1 LRHTVA
7 LAGILKDFR
16 FSREQFEC
24 SQHGN
29 YFRDDLSL
37 TLIQKQILVQLIYV
51 RSTRGRTQS
60 FEDDKKNESGISNVR
75 GLVGSDRVQPSS
87 SGQLNLL
94 LAMVPPIL
102 AVVAMAVLYRQVR
115 DSDPGTER
123 MQEVSQAIRLGAVA
137 YLKRQN
143 LYLAVFVGV
152 MAAILAL
159 SGFNFR
165 TGQAD
170 LRLTAAYIVG
180 AGTSACAGYVGML
193 GATLANART
202 AQAARAGLAHAF
214 SVAIS
219 AGSLMGLGVVGF
231 GLLGINVMYSLFNDP
246 EIVLGFSFGASS
258 LALFAKAGGGIY
270 TKTADIA
277 ADLVGK
283 VELGIPEDD
292 PRNPA
297 VIADNVGDNVGDV
310 AGMGADLFDS
320 YVGCIVAT
328 MILGMSL
335 SAKHVLLPIY
345 FAAMGIISSIIG
357 TLFVRSLIRIRKGKD
372 PGGAFDLGTF
382 FTGGLFALFAAVVT
396 MYLNTSWNYLV
407 AAAAGVVAGFIIGKT
422 TDWFTSID
430 QRFAIN
436 TAKAA
441 KGGAAIGILTGFSYG
456 QLSIAPSIIGICAA
470 TWVAWTLGG
479 LYGIS
484 IASVGMLSIVGMIIS
499 ADAYGP
505 IVDNAKGVAEQSGI
519 EESAIEIA
527 DQLDAVGNTTKAIT
541 KGFAIGAAALTVL
554 ALLGVYTET
563 TGLKTIDILNPRV
576 LIGLFVGMMVPPV
589 FSGLVILG
597 VSKNADVMVVEV
609 RRQFKE
615 IPGLLEG
622 KSGVK
627 PDYAKCV
634 DIAARGAIRELLPPS
649 ILSIV
654 VTIGTG
660 FLLGKEGLGGF
671 LVGAI
676 LSGLL
681 YALFMSN
688 AGGMWDNAKKYV
700 EAGNLGGKGS
710 ETHKAAVTG
719 DTVGDPFKDTA
730 GPSLNTLITVLS
742 LTASIFAAM
751 LFK

>member
-1 LRHTVA
+1 
-7 LAGILKDFR
+7 
-16 FSREQFEC
+16 
-24 SQHGN
+24 
-29 YFRDDLSL
+29 
-37 TLIQKQILVQLIYV
+37 
-51 RSTRGRTQS
+51 
-60 FEDDKKNESGISNVR
+60 
-75 GLVGSDRVQPSS
+75 
-87 SGQLNLL
+87 
-94 LAMVPPIL
+94 
-102 AVVAMAVLYRQVR
+102 
-115 DSDPGTER
+115 
-123 MQEVSQAIRLGAVA
+123 MQEVSNAIRLGSIA

-143 LYLAVFVGV
+143 LFLAVFVAI
-152 MAAILAL
+152 MAAILTA
-159 SGFNFR
+159 GNFNFR
-165 TGQAD
+165 TGQID
-170 LRLTAAYIVG
+170 LRLTVAYIAG
-180 AGTSACAGYVGML
+180 AAISALAGYIGML

-202 AQAARAGLAHAF
+202 AQAAKSGLASAF
-214 SVAIS
+214 TVAIS

-231 GLLGINVMYSLFNDP
+231 GLLGINTMYYLFGDP
-246 EIVLGFSFGASS
+246 EIILGFSFGASS

-328 MILGMSL
+328 MILGLTL
-335 SAKHVLLPIY
+335 SAKHVMLPI
-345 FAAMGIISSIIG
+345 FFGAVGIIASIAG
-357 TLFVRSLIRIRKGKD
+357 TLFVRALIKIRKGKD

-382 FTGGLFALFAAVVT
+382 FTGGVFAAFAALVT
-396 MYLNTSWNYLV
+396 MYLNTGWNYLI
-407 AAAAGVVAGFIIGKT
+407 AAAAGVSAGFIIGKT

-430 QRFAIN
+430 QKFAIN

-441 KGGAAIGILTGFSYG
+441 QGGAAINILTGFSYG
-456 QLSIAPSIIGICAA
+456 QLSVAPSIIGICAA
-470 TWVAWTLGG
+470 TLVAWQLGG
-479 LYGIS
+479 IYGIS
-484 IASVGMLSIVGMIIS
+484 IAAVGMLSIVGMIVS

-505 IVDNAKGVAEQSGI
+505 IVDNAKGVAEQSGL
-519 EESAIEIA
+519 EESAIKVA

-554 ALLGVYTET
+554 SLLGVYAET
-563 TGLKTIDILNPRV
+563 VGLKTIDILNPLV
-576 LIGLFVGMMVPPV
+576 LVGLFVGSVVPPV
-589 FSGLVILG
+589 FSGLIILS
-597 VSKNADVMVVEV
+597 VSRNADLMVSEV

-615 IPGLLEG
+615 IPGLMEG
-622 KSGVK
+622 RAR

-634 DIAARGAIRELLPPS
+634 DIAAKGAIKELMLPS
-649 ILSIV
+649 VLSIV
-654 VTIGTG
+654 VTLATG

-671 LVGAI
+671 LVGSI
-676 LSGLL
+676 VSGLL

-688 AGGMWDNAKKYV
+688 AGGMWDNAKKYI

-710 ETHKAAVTG
+710 DAHKAAITG

-742 LTASIFAAM
+742 LTASIFAAL
-751 LFK
+751 LFR